1 MVIRK
6 KVPKSPVSLPKS
18 KALSKKIKKLIKNE
32 ASLEQI
38 NFDAAGIDI
47 GSRSHFVAVSA
58 SRDPQPVRE
67 FLTFTGDLQRMSD
80 WLKDC
85 HITTI
90 VMESTGVYW
99 IPAYELLVDQGFDV
113 VLVNAHYVHNVP
125 GRKTDVLDCQWLQ
138 KLHTY
143 GLLSGSF
150 RPSEDICAL
159 RAYIRHR
166 GNLIRYAGSHTQH
179 MQKALNQMNLQL
191 HHVVSDITG
200 VTGMRIINAMVEGE
214 KDPATLAQLRD
225 YRCKESEE
233 TIRKALEGHWRKE
246 HLFNLSQALE
256 LYNFYHKKI
265 RECDKEIQAHLAQF
279 DTQCLPSPSIESKP
293 YKIKDNGLNF
303 DAKPELHRI
312 MGVDLTKIDG
322 LEAHSVLKIVGE
334 TGLDMSFWKTEK
346 HFASWLGLCPGSKI
360 SGGKSLSGKTK
371 PSANKAAAAFRLAA
385 QGLHNSQ
392 SALGAFLRRI
402 KSRLGAPKAIT
413 ATAHK
418 LAKIFYSMLKN
429 GTEYVDAGQ
438 DYYDKQYEH
447 RVLDNLKRKAK
458 KLGFELIQT
467 NPEPA

>member
-6 KVPKSPVSLPKS
+6 KSSKSFQPKEKGLT
-18 KALSKKIKKLIKNE
+18 KKIKKLIRNE

-58 SRDPQPVRE
+58 NRDPEPIRE
-67 FLTFTGDLQRMSD
+67 FLTFTGDLQRMAD
-80 WLKDC
+80 WLKEC
-85 HITTI
+85 QITTI

-99 IPAYELLVDQGFDV
+99 IPAYELLVDQGFEV

-159 RAYIRHR
+159 RAYIRQR
-166 GNLIRYAGSHTQH
+166 GNLVRYASSHTQH

-200 VTGMRIINAMVEGE
+200 VTGMKIIKAMVEGE
-214 KDPATLAQLRD
+214 RDPAKLAKLRD
-225 YRCKESEE
+225 YRCKKSED
-233 TIRKALEGHWRKE
+233 TIRKALEGHWRAE
-246 HLFNLSQALE
+246 HMFSLSQALA
-256 LYNFYHKKI
+256 LYDFYHQMIK
-265 RECDKEIQAHLAQF
+265 ECDIAIETHLAQF
-279 DTQCLPSPSIESKP
+279 DDQSAQPFETENKP
-293 YKIKDNGLNF
+293 YKVRDNNLNF
-303 DAKPELHRI
+303 DAKPDLYRI
-312 MGVDLTKIDG
+312 TGVDLTKIDG
-322 LEAHSVLKIVGE
+322 LEAHSVLKIVAE
-334 TGLDMSFWKTEK
+334 TGLDMSLWKTEK
-346 HFASWLGLCPGSKI
+346 HFASWLGLCPGNKI

-385 QGLHNSQ
+385 QGLYNSQ

-438 DYYDKQYEH
+438 DYYDKQYES
-447 RVLDNLKRKAK
+447 RALDNLKRKAK
-458 KLGFELIQT
+458 KLGFELVQK
-467 NPEPA
+467 ELELA